1 MNGSSSICLPLE
13 NGLFNFRVAGIAVLN
28 NKILL
33 HKTTEDNFWSLPGGR
48 VEFFEHSKQTLLR
61 EIIEE
66 TGYPVIVGELGWVI
80 ESFFEYNE
88 KNYHELG
95 FYYRMEFVDLP
106 TQENFTL
113 TEPDTTF
120 LFRWFDLEELDQVKI
135 YPEIVTSE
143 LLLANTGIQHFM
155 LNFKNLHKID

>member
-1 MNGSSSICLPLE
+1 MNGSSSICLPVQD
-13 NGLFNFRVAGIAVLN
+13 GVFNFRVAGIAVIN

-66 TGYPVIVGELGWVI
+66 TSYPVLVHDLCWVV
-80 ESFFEYNE
+80 ESFFEYNH

-95 FYYRMEFVDLP
+95 FYYRMEFIDLP
-106 TQENFTL
+106 TQEDFTL
-113 TEPDTTF
+113 TEPDTEF
-120 LFRWFDLEELDQVKI
+120 LFRWFDLEELSDLKI
-135 YPEIVTSE
+135 YPEIVNSE
-143 LLLANTGIQHFM
+143 LLLANNGIQHFQ
-155 LNFKNLHKID
+155 LNFKNLHKTE